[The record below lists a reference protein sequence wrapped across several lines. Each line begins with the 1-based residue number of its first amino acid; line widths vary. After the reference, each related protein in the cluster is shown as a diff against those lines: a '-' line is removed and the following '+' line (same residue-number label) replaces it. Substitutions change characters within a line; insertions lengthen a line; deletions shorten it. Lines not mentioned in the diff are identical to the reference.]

1 MRIVLIVVGAAVV
14 LFHTSTLTMMTVAHR
29 RLRPSRYR
37 TLLRAIMIDA
47 GHHIVLGSLVI
58 TLGLVDPEPI
68 RVVQVFG
75 IVAGAVSII
84 SGVNA
89 LKVMREVGEP
99 IRKAER
105 MMALLSSRVP
115 DRDLRELGLT
125 DRELDV
131 LAVVVRGRYRDQEI
145 AQELFISK
153 ATAAT
158 HIRNILKKADLSD
171 RRDLLLLGGIG
182 GLRERGT
189 EGDSP
194 SDG

>member
-1 MRIVLIVVGAAVV
+1 
-14 LFHTSTLTMMTVAHR
+14 MMCLAHR

-37 TLLRAIMIDA
+37 TLLRAIILDA
-47 GHHIVLGSLVI
+47 GHHIVLGSLVV
-58 TLGLVDPEPI
+58 TLGVVNPDLVVLEI
-68 RVVQVFG
+68 LG
-75 IVAGAVSII
+75 LAAGLASLI

-89 LKVMREVGEP
+89 LLVMREIGEP

-105 MMALLSSRVP
+105 MMSLLSSRVP

-131 LAVVVRGRYRDQEI
+131 LGVVVRGRYRDQEI
-145 AQELFISK
+145 AEALFISK

-158 HIRNILKKADLSD
+158 HIRNILKKAELSD

-182 GLRERGT
+182 GLRDRGMND
-189 EGDSP
+189 DSP
-194 SDG
+194 DSP

>member
-1 MRIVLIVVGAAVV
+1 MRIAVIVAGGAAA
-14 LFHTSTLTMMTVAHR
+14 LFHFSTLVMMAKAHG

-37 TLLRAIMIDA
+37 RLLQGIIADAAFHISAGTLVALAGVFDA
-47 GHHIVLGSLVI
+47 PAVVQAV
-58 TLGLVDPEPI
+58 GLV
-68 RVVQVFG
+68 VGVFSL
-75 IVAGAVSII
+75 A

-89 LKVMREVGEP
+89 LLVMREIGEP

-115 DRDLRELGLT
+115 DLDLRELGLT

-131 LAVVVRGRYRDQEI
+131 LGVVVRGRYRDHEI

-158 HIRNILKKADLSD
+158 HIRNILKKAELSD

-182 GLRERGT
+182 GLRERRVN
-189 EGDSP
+189 GDA
-194 SDG
+194 G

>member
-1 MRIVLIVVGAAVV
+1 MTIALIVIGAAAA
-14 LFHTSTLTMMTVAHR
+14 LFHLSTLTTMTLAYR

-37 TLLRAIMIDA
+37 TLLRAIMVDA
-47 GHHIVLGSLVI
+47 GHHMVLGALVVVMGVI
-58 TLGLVDPEPI
+58 DPGSVI
-68 RVVQVFG
+68 VQVLG
-75 IVAGAVSII
+75 IGAGTFSVV

-89 LKVMREVGEP
+89 LFVMRAVGEP

-145 AQELFISK
+145 AEDLFISK

-158 HIRNILKKADLSD
+158 HIRNILKKAELSD

-189 EGDSP
+189 NGDVP
-194 SDG
+194 GDG

>member
-1 MRIVLIVVGAAVV
+1 MTIALIVVGAAAI
-14 LFHTSTLTMMTVAHR
+14 LFHLSTLSIMSLAYG

-37 TLLRAIMIDA
+37 TLLRAIMVDA

-58 TLGLVDPEPI
+58 VLGVVDPGWVLLEVI
-68 RVVQVFG
+68 GLAAGFTSMLSG
-75 IVAGAVSII
+75 I
-84 SGVNA
+84 NA
-89 LKVMREVGEP
+89 LLVMREVGEP

-105 MMALLSSRVP
+105 MMVLLSSRVP

-131 LAVVVRGRYRDQEI
+131 LGVVVRGRYRDQEI
-145 AQELFISK
+145 AEELFISK

-158 HIRNILKKADLSD
+158 HIRNILKKAELSD

-189 EGDSP
+189 NRDTPE
-194 SDG
+194 DG

>member
-1 MRIVLIVVGAAVV
+1 MTIALIVVGALAV
-14 LFHTSTLTMMTVAHR
+14 LFHLSTLVMMSVAYR

-37 TLLRAIMIDA
+37 TLLRAIMVDA

-58 TLGLVDPEPI
+58 TLGVIAPSGESILRI
-68 RVVQVFG
+68 LGLAAGIFSVV
-75 IVAGAVSII
+75 

-89 LKVMREVGEP
+89 LLVMREVGEP

-105 MMALLSSRVP
+105 MMVLLSSRVP
-115 DRDLRELGLT
+115 DVDLRELGLT

-131 LAVVVRGRYRDQEI
+131 LGIVIRGRYRDQEI
-145 AQELFISK
+145 ADALFISK

-158 HIRNILKKADLSD
+158 HIRNILKKAELSD

-182 GLRERGT
+182 GLRERSANGKT
-189 EGDSP
+189 PDT
-194 SDG
+194 D